1 MKSLN
6 KQILRLAI
14 PNIISNLTV
23 PLLSSA
29 DTALVGHLPQPYFIG
44 AVALGGMIFNFIYWG
59 FGFLRMGTTGFT
71 AQAYGAGQRTEI
83 SSILGRALFMA
94 LAGSLLVIALQKP
107 IAELSFYLIHGSD
120 LSEHFARRYF
130 YIRILAAPAT
140 LSLYAFQ
147 GWFLGMQNA
156 RYPLYLTVATNLLNL
171 GFNFLFVLGF
181 HLNSDGVAWGT
192 VCAQYLGLV
201 LAVVLFGKKYGAYR
215 SYFDLKA
222 VFEMSALKRFF
233 SINSDIFLR
242 TLALVFAFSFFTAK
256 SAEFGDNILAANS
269 ILLQLWMIF
278 SYGIDG
284 FAFAAESLTGKYVGA
299 GVPSELKR
307 VVRAIFYWGMGLGA
321 VFSALYLALP
331 DALARLFTGQEAVIA
346 LVHRYFFW
354 TQWAPVLNSV
364 CYIWDG
370 IYIGATAARA
380 MRNTSFVATFLI
392 FLPLYYLTRHALGN
406 HGMWLAL
413 TLFMAARGLS
423 LYLLRNKHIYRLNP
437 GG

>member
-1 MKSLN
+1 
-6 KQILRLAI
+6 
-14 PNIISNLTV
+14 
-23 PLLSSA
+23 
-29 DTALVGHLPQPYFIG
+29 
-44 AVALGGMIFNFIYWG
+44 
-59 FGFLRMGTTGFT
+59 
-71 AQAYGAGQRTEI
+71 
-83 SSILGRALFMA
+83 
-94 LAGSLLVIALQKP
+94 
-107 IAELSFYLIHGSD
+107 
-120 LSEHFARRYF
+120 
-130 YIRILAAPAT
+130 
-140 LSLYAFQ
+140 
-147 GWFLGMQNA
+147 
-156 RYPLYLTVATNLLNL
+156 
-171 GFNFLFVLGF
+171 
-181 HLNSDGVAWGT
+181 
-192 VCAQYLGLV
+192 
-201 LAVVLFGKKYGAYR
+201 
-215 SYFDLKA
+215 
-222 VFEMSALKRFF
+222 MSALKRFF